1 MLSFTLAY
9 KALRIWRTISHSS
22 CFLGTPDKS
31 ACKHVYIY
39 VLANMCKASDTCCM
53 GDVSSKCHKN
63 WRQERSPK
71 TWIHPA
77 SNTCA
82 RKVCKHIANVA
93 TFALFFSALCT
104 VSLLSRPSKT
114 VLLMSASRSRGARS
128 VELQICLRKAQ
139 SFHSFCDTSYSSLA
153 GDCWCFP
160 KMKKS

>member
-1 MLSFTLAY
+1 MAERLRSSIELETISAFISRAFVSNTSKLLWPQFPHLKNGNYSTTLLVFLKEFQEMINVKTLAQ
-9 KALRIWRTISHSS
+9 
-22 CFLGTPDKS
+22 CFLHGGHCECSVK
-31 ACKHVYIY
+31 I
-39 VLANMCKASDTCCM
+39 
-53 GDVSSKCHKN
+53 
-63 WRQERSPK
+63 
-71 TWIHPA
+71 
-77 SNTCA
+77 
-82 RKVCKHIANVA
+82 A

-128 VELQICLRKAQ
+128 VELQICLKKAQ